1 MNQQQREREQGIDP
15 IDFPCSYSWRAYYAE
30 TQEGVYLPSIEP
42 PRPVRPEPQNVIMT
56 APIRSPLRHIKHR
69 LLVNKRKPYR
79 IKE

>member
-30 TQEGVYLPSIEP
+30 TQEGVYLPLIEP
-42 PRPVRPEPQNVIMT
+42 PRPIEPESNDDTTI
-56 APIRSPLRHIKHR
+56 PIISSPLRHIKQT
-69 LLVNKRKPYR
+69 LQTNKRKPYR